1 MARLAA
7 KNFRKRENERT
18 ERENG
23 IKETKFSA
31 RRCFRSKIGER
42 EKSGA
47 KSRDRTGR
55 EGKSKGRT
63 PGHTHH
69 GMGTDTG
76 KHPDNLHTLK

>member
-23 IKETKFSA
+23 IKETKLTA

-47 KSRDRTGR
+47 KSRDRT
-55 EGKSKGRT
+55 T
-63 PGHTHH
+63 PGGKERVKEGHR
-69 GMGTDTG
+69 DT
-76 KHPDNLHTLK
+76 LT